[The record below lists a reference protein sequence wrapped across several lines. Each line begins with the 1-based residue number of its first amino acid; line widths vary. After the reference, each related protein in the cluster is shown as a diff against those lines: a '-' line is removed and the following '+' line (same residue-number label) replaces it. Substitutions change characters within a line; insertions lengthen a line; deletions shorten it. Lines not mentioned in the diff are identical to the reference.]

1 MEINILIILKWLFGG
16 ATLLCLGWLSEERR
30 SLKTRV
36 DILED
41 KIGLLTEDLDN
52 VKDKIDCIE
61 SHTDTVIS
69 NRLIP
74 IQQSLELV
82 NMNTINISTDIK
94 KLINRLDKS
103 GCEC

>member
-1 MEINILIILKWLFGG
+1 MEINLLIIFKWLISG

-30 SLKTRV
+30 TLKTRV
-36 DILED
+36 DILEG
-41 KIGLLTEDLDN
+41 KITLLTEDLDN
-52 VKDKIDCIE
+52 VKDRVEGIE
-61 SHTDTVIS
+61 SHTDIAIS
-69 NRLIP
+69 NRLVP

-103 GCEC
+103 DCEC

>member
-1 MEINILIILKWLFGG
+1 MEINLLIVLKWLFSG

-36 DILED
+36 DILEG
-41 KIGLLTEDLDN
+41 KISLLTEDLDN

-69 NRLIP
+69 GRLVP

-103 GCEC
+103 DCEC

>member
-36 DILED
+36 DILEG
-41 KIGLLTEDLDN
+41 KISLLIEDLDN
-52 VKDKIDCIE
+52 VKDKIEGIE
-61 SHTDTVIS
+61 SHTDMVIS
-69 NRLIP
+69 NRLVP
-74 IQQSLELV
+74 IQQSIELV

-94 KLINRLDKS
+94 KLINRLNKS
-103 GCEC
+103 DCEC

>member
-1 MEINILIILKWLFGG
+1 MEINLLIVLKWLFSG

-36 DILED
+36 DILEG
-41 KIGLLTEDLDN
+41 KISLLSEDLDN

-69 NRLIP
+69 NRLVP

-103 GCEC
+103 DCEC

>member
-1 MEINILIILKWLFGG
+1 MEINLLIVLKWLFSG

-36 DILED
+36 DILEG
-41 KIGLLTEDLDN
+41 KINLLAEDLDN

-69 NRLIP
+69 NRLVP

-103 GCEC
+103 DCEC

>member
-1 MEINILIILKWLFGG
+1 MEINILIVLKWLFSG

-36 DILED
+36 DILEG
-41 KIGLLTEDLDN
+41 KISLLAEDLDN

-69 NRLIP
+69 NRLVP

-82 NMNTINISTDIK
+82 NMNTMAISSDIK
-94 KLINRLDKS
+94 RLLDKLDKS
-103 GCEC
+103 DCEC

>member
-1 MEINILIILKWLFGG
+1 MEINLLIILKWLFSG

-36 DILED
+36 DILEG
-41 KIGLLTEDLDN
+41 KVSLLAEDLDN

-69 NRLIP
+69 NRLVP

-103 GCEC
+103 DCEC

>member
-1 MEINILIILKWLFGG
+1 MEINLLIVLKWLFSG

-36 DILED
+36 DILEG
-41 KIGLLTEDLDN
+41 KISLLAEDLGN

-61 SHTDTVIS
+61 VHTDTVIS
-69 NRLIP
+69 NRLVP

-82 NMNTINISTDIK
+82 NINTMAISSDIK
-94 KLINRLDKS
+94 RLLDKLDKS
-103 GCEC
+103 TCK

>member
-1 MEINILIILKWLFGG
+1 MEINLLIVLKWLFSG

-36 DILED
+36 DILEE
-41 KIGLLTEDLDN
+41 KISLLAEDLGN

-61 SHTDTVIS
+61 VHTDTVIS
-69 NRLIP
+69 NRLVP

-82 NMNTINISTDIK
+82 SMNTMAISSDIK
-94 KLINRLDKS
+94 RLLDKLDKS
-103 GCEC
+103 ACE

>member
-1 MEINILIILKWLFGG
+1 MEINILIVLKWLFSG

-36 DILED
+36 DILEG
-41 KIGLLTEDLDN
+41 KISLLVEDLDN

-82 NMNTINISTDIK
+82 NMNTMAIISDIK
-94 KLINRLDKS
+94 RLLDKLDKS
-103 GCEC
+103 DCE

>member
-1 MEINILIILKWLFGG
+1 MKWLFSG

-36 DILED
+36 DILEG

-52 VKDKIDCIE
+52 VKDKIDYIE

-69 NRLIP
+69 NRLVP

-103 GCEC
+103 DCE

>member
-1 MEINILIILKWLFGG
+1 MEINLLIVLKWLFSG

-36 DILED
+36 DILEG
-41 KIGLLTEDLDN
+41 KISLLTEDLDN
-52 VKDKIDCIE
+52 VKDKLDCIE

-69 NRLIP
+69 NKLVP

-103 GCEC
+103 DCEC

>member
-1 MEINILIILKWLFGG
+1 MEINLLIILKWLFSG

-36 DILED
+36 DILEG
-41 KIGLLTEDLDN
+41 KISLLAEDLGN

-61 SHTDTVIS
+61 VHTDTVIS
-69 NRLIP
+69 NRLVP

-82 NMNTINISTDIK
+82 SMNTMAISSDIK
-94 KLINRLDKS
+94 RLLDKLDKS
-103 GCEC
+103 ACE

>member
-1 MEINILIILKWLFGG
+1 MEINLLIVLKWLFSG

-36 DILED
+36 DILEG
-41 KIGLLTEDLDN
+41 KISLLAEDLGN

-61 SHTDTVIS
+61 VHTDIVIS
-69 NRLIP
+69 NRLVP

-82 NMNTINISTDIK
+82 NMNTISISTDIK

-103 GCEC
+103 DCEC

>member
-1 MEINILIILKWLFGG
+1 MEINLLIVLKWLFSG

-36 DILED
+36 DILEG
-41 KIGLLTEDLDN
+41 KISLLAEDLDN
-52 VKDKIDCIE
+52 VKDKIDGIE

-69 NRLIP
+69 NRLVP

-82 NMNTINISTDIK
+82 NMNTMAISSDIK
-94 KLINRLDKS
+94 RLLDKLDRS
-103 GCEC
+103 DCE

>member
-1 MEINILIILKWLFGG
+1 MEINLLIVLKWLFSG

-36 DILED
+36 DILEG
-41 KIGLLTEDLDN
+41 KISLLAEDLDN
-52 VKDKIDCIE
+52 VKDKVDCIE

-69 NRLIP
+69 NRLVP

-82 NMNTINISTDIK
+82 NMNTMAISSDIK
-94 KLINRLDKS
+94 RLLDKLDKS
-103 GCEC
+103 DCE

>member
-1 MEINILIILKWLFGG
+1 MEINLLIVLKWLFSG

-36 DILED
+36 DILEG

-61 SHTDTVIS
+61 THTDAVIS
-69 NRLIP
+69 NKLVP

-94 KLINRLDKS
+94 KLINRLDRPD
-103 GCEC
+103 CEC

>member
-1 MEINILIILKWLFGG
+1 MEINLLIIFKWLISG

-30 SLKTRV
+30 TLKTRV
-36 DILED
+36 DILEG
-41 KIGLLTEDLDN
+41 KITLLTEDLEN

-69 NRLIP
+69 NKLIP

-103 GCEC
+103 DCEC

>member
-1 MEINILIILKWLFGG
+1 MEINILIVLKWLFGG

-36 DILED
+36 DILEG
-41 KIGLLTEDLDN
+41 KISLLAEDLDN
-52 VKDKIDCIE
+52 VKDKIDGIE

-82 NMNTINISTDIK
+82 NMNTMAISSDIK
-94 KLINRLDKS
+94 RLLDKLDKS
-103 GCEC
+103 DCE

>member
-1 MEINILIILKWLFGG
+1 MEIILLIVLKWLFSG

-36 DILED
+36 DILEG
-41 KIGLLTEDLDN
+41 KISLLVEDLDN
-52 VKDKIDCIE
+52 VKDKIDGIE

-69 NRLIP
+69 NRLVP

-82 NMNTINISTDIK
+82 NMNTMAISSDIK
-94 KLINRLDKS
+94 RLLDKLDKS
-103 GCEC
+103 DCE

>member
-1 MEINILIILKWLFGG
+1 MEINILIILKWLFSG

-36 DILED
+36 DILEG
-41 KIGLLTEDLDN
+41 KVGLLTEDLDN
-52 VKDKIDCIE
+52 VKDKIDGIKL
-61 SHTDTVIS
+61 HTDTAIS
-69 NRLIP
+69 NRLVP

-103 GCEC
+103 DCEC

>member
-1 MEINILIILKWLFGG
+1 MEINLLIILKWLFSG

-36 DILED
+36 DILEG
-41 KIGLLTEDLDN
+41 KVSLLAEDLDN

-69 NRLIP
+69 NRLSP
-74 IQQSLELV
+74 IQQSIELV

-103 GCEC
+103 DCEC

>member
-1 MEINILIILKWLFGG
+1 MEINLLMVLKWLFSG

-36 DILED
+36 DILEG

-69 NRLIP
+69 NKLIP

-103 GCEC
+103 DCEC

>member
-1 MEINILIILKWLFGG
+1 MEINLLIVLKWFFSG

-36 DILED
+36 DILER

-52 VKDKIDCIE
+52 VKDKIDDIE

-82 NMNTINISTDIK
+82 NMNTMAISSDIK
-94 KLINRLDKS
+94 RLLDKLDKS
-103 GCEC
+103 DCE

>member
-1 MEINILIILKWLFGG
+1 MEINILLILKWLFSG

-36 DILED
+36 DILEG

-52 VKDKIDCIE
+52 VKDRIDCIE

-69 NRLIP
+69 NRLVP

-82 NMNTINISTDIK
+82 SMNTMAISSDIK
-94 KLINRLDKS
+94 RLLDKLDKS
-103 GCEC
+103 ACE

>member
-1 MEINILIILKWLFGG
+1 MEINILIVLKWLFSG

-36 DILED
+36 DILEG
-41 KIGLLTEDLDN
+41 KINLLTEDLGN

-61 SHTDTVIS
+61 AHTDIVIS
-69 NRLIP
+69 NRLVP

-82 NMNTINISTDIK
+82 SMNTMAISSDIK
-94 KLINRLDKS
+94 RLLDKLDKS
-103 GCEC
+103 ACE

>member
-1 MEINILIILKWLFGG
+1 MEINLLIVLKWLFSG

-30 SLKTRV
+30 SLKARV
-36 DILED
+36 DILEG
-41 KIGLLTEDLDN
+41 KIILLVEDLDN
-52 VKDKIDCIE
+52 VKDKIVCIE

-69 NRLIP
+69 NKLAP

-103 GCEC
+103 DCEC

>member
-36 DILED
+36 DILEG
-41 KIGLLTEDLDN
+41 KITLLTEDLDN
-52 VKDKIDCIE
+52 VKDKIEEIE
-61 SHTDTVIS
+61 HHTDNIIS
-69 NRLIP
+69 NRLAP
-74 IQQSLELV
+74 IQQSIELV

-94 KLINRLDKS
+94 KLLNRLDKS
-103 GCEC
+103 DCEC

>member
-1 MEINILIILKWLFGG
+1 MEINILIVLKWLFGG

-36 DILED
+36 DILEG
-41 KIGLLTEDLDN
+41 KISLLAEDLDN
-52 VKDKIDCIE
+52 VKDKIDGIE

-69 NRLIP
+69 NRLVP

-82 NMNTINISTDIK
+82 NMNTMAISSDIK
-94 KLINRLDKS
+94 RLLDKLDKS
-103 GCEC
+103 DCE

>member
-1 MEINILIILKWLFGG
+1 MLKWLFSG

-41 KIGLLTEDLDN
+41 KIYLLTEDLDN
-52 VKDKIDCIE
+52 AKDKIDGIE

-69 NRLIP
+69 NRLVP

-82 NMNTINISTDIK
+82 NMNTINISADIK

-103 GCEC
+103 DCEC

>member
-1 MEINILIILKWLFGG
+1 MEINLLIILKWLFSG

-36 DILED
+36 DILEG
-41 KIGLLTEDLDN
+41 KISLLVEDLDN
-52 VKDKIDCIE
+52 VKDKIDGIE

-69 NRLIP
+69 NRLVP

-82 NMNTINISTDIK
+82 NMNTMAISSDIK
-94 KLINRLDKS
+94 RLLGKLDKS
-103 GCEC
+103 DCE

>member
-1 MEINILIILKWLFGG
+1 MEINILIVLKWLFGG

-36 DILED
+36 DILEE
-41 KIGLLTEDLDN
+41 KISLLAEDLDN
-52 VKDKIDCIE
+52 VKDKIDGIE

-69 NRLIP
+69 NRLVP

-82 NMNTINISTDIK
+82 NMNTMAISSDIK
-94 KLINRLDKS
+94 RLLDKLDKS
-103 GCEC
+103 DCE

>member
-1 MEINILIILKWLFGG
+1 MEINLLMVLKWLFSG

-36 DILED
+36 DILEG
-41 KIGLLTEDLDN
+41 KISLLAEDLGN

-61 SHTDTVIS
+61 VHTDIVIS
-69 NRLIP
+69 NRLVP

-82 NMNTINISTDIK
+82 NINTMAISSDIK
-94 KLINRLDKS
+94 RLLDKLDKS
-103 GCEC
+103 TCK

>member
-36 DILED
+36 DILEG
-41 KIGLLTEDLDN
+41 KISLLAEDLDN
-52 VKDKIDCIE
+52 VKDKIDSIE
-61 SHTDTVIS
+61 VHTDIAIS
-69 NRLIP
+69 NRLVP
-74 IQQSLELV
+74 IQQSIELV

-103 GCEC
+103 DCE